1 VDEDPSS
8 LEDGLE
14 GALRRALSDAVGG
27 VEAGTEGLDRIRARI
42 GGRPP
47 RPWLLAVLSGAA
59 ERVRSW
65 TWRGHWAWPGR
76 LLTRTFPVPGALG
89 TWRIGVLWLATGLAG
104 IAVIASVSLGV
115 QPVRRAI
122 TAASAVLDPAGA
134 LSPPGAGTNGAGA
147 QTTTDG
153 TGLLA
158 GGGVT
163 AAPQPSP
170 TSASGSRGGPGGAAP
185 GTSSAQCQPP
195 TSGPTGKP
203 APTALAPGA
212 TSSAEGTTRRVAR
225 HPSARVAPGTTGA
238 PDPPAASASACTV
251 TPATTTPTV
260 ATGASWTPAGTGPSD
275 TGPAG
280 PTPTVTP
287 PTETPTSTPTGT
299 TPTGTPTS
307 TPTGTPTSTPTDT
320 PTSTPTDTPT
330 PGPALT

>member
-14 GALRRALSDAVGG
+14 GVLRRALSDAVGG
-27 VEAGTEGLDRIRARI
+27 VEAGTDGLDRIRARI

-89 TWRIGVLWLATGLAG
+89 TGRIGVLWLATGLAG
-104 IAVIASVSLGV
+104 IAVIAGVSMGV
-115 QPVRRAI
+115 QPVRQAI

-134 LSPPGAGTNGAGA
+134 LSQDGAGTNGAGS

-158 GGGVT
+158 DGGVT
-163 AAPQPSP
+163 ASPRPSP

-185 GTSSAQCQPP
+185 GTASAQCQPP
-195 TSGPTGKP
+195 ASGPTGNL
-203 APTALAPGA
+203 APTALVPGA
-212 TSSAEGTTRRVAR
+212 TSSAEGTTRRFAR
-225 HPSARVAPGTTGA
+225 HPHARVAPGTTGA
-238 PDPPAASASACTV
+238 PDQPAASASACTV
-251 TPATTTPTV
+251 TSATATTTPTV
-260 ATGASWTPAGTGPSD
+260 ATGASSTPAGTGPSD

-280 PTPTVTP
+280 PTPTDT
-287 PTETPTSTPTGT
+287 
-299 TPTGTPTS
+299 
-307 TPTGTPTSTPTDT
+307 TPTDT
-320 PTSTPTDTPT
+320 PTTTPTGTTTTTPTETPTTTPTDTPTTTPTDTPT